1 LLLLFSLAR
10 GEKKQTG
17 GPKMSEPK
25 KASALEK
32 KPVQSTAST
41 DRGAIQ
47 PSPKV
52 TPDDL
57 AKIDKARSTV
67 EALAKLF
74 PPQNVGR
81 SNGKAEPAAPKSAPN
96 RAKFEVIDLSH
107 LSSEQF
113 ESFFPSEN
121 AKPKAQSPAPARS
134 VTVSPKEPVTITKK
148 ELITNAKKEPVT
160 ILKST
165 AVAKLVQSERRAKR
179 RALISAPIRVRS
191 IDLTGNSLDEITT
204 TLNVSRQGIL
214 IASTSPVYNR
224 GMDVMVT
231 FPHSKAPNSIQSE
244 QPGRVVHVAE
254 LASGSRSVAIT
265 LNVTHRQEDFIRTSG
280 VKVHAE
286 PDAAKASNDQDPK
299 SLRPLVLAVDS
310 EASARGSLKSYL
322 SSEGYDVVA
331 VANVAEAREVLSRR
345 TPSLLIAEF
354 EGVGMPG
361 YDICSHCK
369 SNPRLQN
376 IPVILTTTSAYP
388 SDYASAHS
396 LGAVVCI
403 AKPYRQERLI
413 HVVRLLAPPHRA
425 SEKIAAPQPADTARH
440 RPSNGKVT
448 KPAPIRRFRFGTKT

>member
-1 LLLLFSLAR
+1 
-10 GEKKQTG
+10 
-17 GPKMSEPK
+17 MSQSK
-25 KASALEK
+25 KASAFEK
-32 KPVQSTAST
+32 KPVEPAASR
-41 DRGAIQ
+41 DPGANQ
-47 PSPKV
+47 PSPSV

-57 AKIDKARSTV
+57 VKIDKARSTV

-74 PPQNVGR
+74 PPQTAGG
-81 SNGKAEPAAPKSAPN
+81 SNGKAEAVTPTLAPN
-96 RAKFEVIDLSH
+96 RAKSEVIDLSH

-113 ESFFPSEN
+113 DAFFPSEN
-121 AKPKAQSPAPARS
+121 AKPKAQSPASVPAPAPAPAPS
-134 VTVSPKEPVTITKK
+134 VTIAKKESVAIAKKEPDAI
-148 ELITNAKKEPVT
+148 AKKEPVT
-160 ILKST
+160 ILK
-165 AVAKLVQSERRAKR
+165 AADVAKLVQSERRAKR

-191 IDLTGNSLDEITT
+191 IDLTRNSLDDITT
-204 TLNVSRQGIL
+204 TLNVSRQGIM
-214 IASTSPVYNR
+214 IASTSSIYSR

-254 LASGSRSVAIT
+254 LAGGHRSVAIT
-265 LNVTHRQEDFIRTSG
+265 LNVSHRREDFIRTSG
-280 VKVHAE
+280 EKVHAE
-286 PDAAKASNDQDPK
+286 PEKAKASIDGDPK

-310 EASARGSLKSYL
+310 EASARESLKSYL
-322 SSEGYDVVA
+322 SGEGYDVIA
-331 VANVAEAREVLSRR
+331 VANVAEAREVLARR

-361 YDICSHCK
+361 YDICTHCK

-413 HVVRLLAPPHRA
+413 HVVRLLAPPPKSNGR
-425 SEKIAAPQPADTARH
+425 IAQHQPADTSR
-440 RPSNGKVT
+440 RPSASAKVT
-448 KPAPIRRFRFGTKT
+448 RSTSNHRLRVGTKP